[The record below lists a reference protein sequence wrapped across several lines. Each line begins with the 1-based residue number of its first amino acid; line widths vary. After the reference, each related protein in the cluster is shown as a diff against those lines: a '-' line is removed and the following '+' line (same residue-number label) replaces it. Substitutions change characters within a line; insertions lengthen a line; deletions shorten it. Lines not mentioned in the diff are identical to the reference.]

1 MRMKSSSLLKSSTIT
16 LSVVGLLA
24 VLPMSLAN
32 AGTVVRQI
40 DESTLLVVEYR
51 GKPPHK
57 RRFVTADETAAFAHY
72 QEIMDRPSRTL
83 FAGVFRAGPPG
94 KSLPHSRRARTIDAE
109 QQTEQVEFARF
120 EEVTVEEKPTRRFWR
135 GAPGKGLPSLR
146 D

>member
-1 MRMKSSSLLKSSTIT
+1 MRIKSNRCTNSSKFTVMII
-16 LSVVGLLA
+16 GLLA
-24 VLPMSLAN
+24 LLPMSLAN
-32 AGTVVRQI
+32 AGTVVRQL
-40 DESTLLVVEYR
+40 DEATLLVVEYR

-72 QEIMDRPSRTL
+72 QAIMDRPSRAL

-94 KSLPHSRRARTIDAE
+94 KSLPHSRRVRTIDAE
-109 QQTEQVEFARF
+109 QQAEQVEFARF

-135 GAPGKGLPSLR
+135 GAPGKGRPSLR